1 MLGLVC
7 TRRLRSLNWGWCRSA
22 SSAPLLL
29 LLLLDVDV
37 GAAAPEDDPAAEA
50 EMPGGIPFIKNSTA
64 TSGLPLD
71 ARRHARQSD
80 SGKPSAL
87 RLLITSV
94 GNSSLSEALVVV
106 AVVAAADCVDGAVA
120 AVAVAAAGVVVAA
133 AAVASVVD
141 AVAAAAATGGA
152 AATAAGF
159 ASSFGAAAFFALAIM
174 TTKKSD
180 GLILQLSIVAS
191 SLRTLPEWI
200 NFMLAA
206 GSSDLVVSMTALV
219 SATVLDGST
228 SMVNLPPL
236 SVFTVSCMVI

>member
-94 GNSSLSEALVVV
+94 GNSSLSEVVVVV

-133 AAVASVVD
+133 AVASVVD

-152 AATAAGF
+152 AAAAAGF

>member
-22 SSAPLLL
+22 SSAPVPVVVVVVA
-29 LLLLDVDV
+29 DE
-37 GAAAPEDDPAAEA
+37 EDDPPVVAAAAA

-87 RLLITSV
+87 RLLITSD
-94 GNSSLSEALVVV
+94 GNSSSLAEEEDDSVVVVV
-106 AVVAAADCVDGAVA
+106 ADGAGAAAVVVVDAAVVASVDA
-120 AVAVAAAGVVVAA
+120 AAAGGAA
-133 AAVASVVD
+133 AAGFTSSFG
-141 AVAAAAATGGA
+141 AAGLGA
-152 AATAAGF
+152 AATAV
-159 ASSFGAAAFFALAIM
+159 FFALAII

-200 NFMLAA
+200 SFMLAA
-206 GSSDLVVSMTALV
+206 GSSDLVVSMTALA

-236 SVFTVSCMVI
+236 SVFTVSCMVILYE

>member
-22 SSAPLLL
+22 SSAPVPVVVVA
-29 LLLLDVDV
+29 DEE
-37 GAAAPEDDPAAEA
+37 EDDPAAVAA

-71 ARRHARQSD
+71 ALRHARQSD

-94 GNSSLSEALVVV
+94 GNSSSLAEDDSVVV
-106 AVVAAADCVDGAVA
+106 ADGAGAAA
-120 AVAVAAAGVVVAA
+120 VVVVDVGASVDAA
-133 AAVASVVD
+133 AAV
-141 AVAAAAATGGA
+141 GA
-152 AATAAGF
+152 AAGF
-159 ASSFGAAAFFALAIM
+159 TSSFGAAGLGAAAAAAVFFALAII

-200 NFMLAA
+200 SFMLAA
-206 GSSDLVVSMTALV
+206 GSSDLVVSMTALA

-228 SMVNLPPL
+228 SMVNFPPL
-236 SVFTVSCMVI
+236 SVFTVSCMVILYE

>member
-22 SSAPLLL
+22 SSAPVPVVVVA
-29 LLLLDVDV
+29 DEDD
-37 GAAAPEDDPAAEA
+37 GPAEDDPAVVAAA

-71 ARRHARQSD
+71 ALRHARQSD

-94 GNSSLSEALVVV
+94 GNSSSLAEDDSVVV
-106 AVVAAADCVDGAVA
+106 ADGAGAAAVVVVDPVAAAVGAA
-120 AVAVAAAGVVVAA
+120 GAAAGF
-133 AAVASVVD
+133 
-141 AVAAAAATGGA
+141 T
-152 AATAAGF
+152 
-159 ASSFGAAAFFALAIM
+159 SSFGAAGLGAAAAAAAVFFALAII

-200 NFMLAA
+200 SFMLAA
-206 GSSDLVVSMTALV
+206 GSSDLVVSMTALA

-236 SVFTVSCMVI
+236 SVFTVSCMVILYE

>member
-22 SSAPLLL
+22 SSAPVPAVVVAE
-29 LLLLDVDV
+29 DDDDP
-37 GAAAPEDDPAAEA
+37 AEDDPAAVEA

-71 ARRHARQSD
+71 ALRHARQSD

-94 GNSSLSEALVVV
+94 GNSSSAAEDDSVVV
-106 AVVAAADCVDGAVA
+106 ADGAGAAAVVVVDA
-120 AVAVAAAGVVVAA
+120 AVDAAAVGAAGAAAGF
-133 AAVASVVD
+133 
-141 AVAAAAATGGA
+141 T
-152 AATAAGF
+152 
-159 ASSFGAAAFFALAIM
+159 SSFGAAGLGAAAAAAAVFFALAII

-200 NFMLAA
+200 SFMLAA
-206 GSSDLVVSMTALV
+206 GSSDLVVSMTALA

-236 SVFTVSCMVI
+236 SVFTVSCMVILYE

>member
-22 SSAPLLL
+22 SSAPVP
-29 LLLLDVDV
+29 VDDEDDDDP
-37 GAAAPEDDPAAEA
+37 AEDDPEAVAAA

-71 ARRHARQSD
+71 ALRHARQSD

-94 GNSSLSEALVVV
+94 GNSSSAAEDDSVVV
-106 AVVAAADCVDGAVA
+106 ADGA
-120 AVAVAAAGVVVAA
+120 GA
-133 AAVASVVD
+133 AAVVVVD
-141 AVAAAAATGGA
+141 AVASVDAAAAT
-152 AATAAGF
+152 AGF
-159 ASSFGAAAFFALAIM
+159 TSSFGAAAAGAAAAAAVFFALAII

-200 NFMLAA
+200 SFMLAA
-206 GSSDLVVSMTALV
+206 GSSDLVVSMTALA

-236 SVFTVSCMVI
+236 SVFTVSCMVILYE

>member
-22 SSAPLLL
+22 SSAPVPVVVVA
-29 LLLLDVDV
+29 DEE
-37 GAAAPEDDPAAEA
+37 EDDPAAA

-71 ARRHARQSD
+71 ALRHARQSD

-94 GNSSLSEALVVV
+94 GNSSSAAEDDSVVV
-106 AVVAAADCVDGAVA
+106 ADGAGAAAVVVVDA
-120 AVAVAAAGVVVAA
+120 AVDAAAVGAAGAAAGF
-133 AAVASVVD
+133 
-141 AVAAAAATGGA
+141 T
-152 AATAAGF
+152 
-159 ASSFGAAAFFALAIM
+159 SSFGAAGLGAAAAAAAVFFALAII

-200 NFMLAA
+200 SFMLAA
-206 GSSDLVVSMTALV
+206 GSSDLVVSMTAFCYRDAM
-219 SATVLDGST
+219 SCGGECRGT
-228 SMVNLPPL
+228 SGH
-236 SVFTVSCMVI
+236 S